1 MTNTWQDI
9 KNANVVIVMGGNAA
23 EAHPCGFKWV
33 VEAKIENKAKLIVVD
48 PRFTRTASVAD
59 VYAPIRPGT
68 DIAFLSGLMRY
79 LLTNDA
85 IQHEYVRAYTN
96 ASLIVKDGFAFEDG
110 LFSGYNEEK
119 RSYDKSSW
127 DYELDEQGYAK
138 SDDTWQ
144 NPRCVINLL
153 KSHVDRYT
161 PEMVSR
167 ICGTPQDKYLEICK
181 LIATTSAP
189 DKALTSLFALG
200 WTQHS
205 VGAQNIRT
213 MAMVQLLLGNI
224 GVAGGGMNALRGHSN
239 IQGLTDIG
247 LLSASLPGYM
257 NMPKDSEVTFDKYM
271 ETKLFKPLRPGQTS
285 YWQNYR
291 KFFVSFQKA
300 MFGSAATAENNWAYD
315 YLPKLDVDGYDIL
328 RAFEMMNNKQMNG
341 YICQGFNPMQAFPD
355 RGKIRRGLSNLKYL
369 VVMDPL
375 DTETANFWQDYGPQ
389 NPSKPTEIQT
399 EVFQLPTTCFA
410 EENGTLVNS
419 ARWLQWHW
427 KAADAPGQA
436 KTDLWIIAGLYN
448 RMKAMYAKDG
458 GAFPDALLNLT
469 WTYADPHEPEPEEVA
484 KEMNGRALA
493 DVNDPATGAPLLK
506 AGQQLDAFAQL
517 RDDGTT
523 MSGCWIF
530 AGSFTD
536 KGNMTARRD
545 ATDPREAGIAPNW
558 AWAWPANRRILYNRA
573 SANPEGKAWN
583 PAKPVIE
590 WNGSKWVGVDV
601 PDYGPT
607 VKPSDSVGP
616 FIMNQEGQA
625 RLFARGLMNEG
636 PFPEHYEPFESPS
649 ENVLHPKVKNNPAA
663 RLFAS
668 DKEHMGASADFPYV
682 GTTYRLTEHFHYW
695 TKHALINAI
704 LQPEEFVEIGEA
716 LAKEKGIEQGGW
728 VKVSSKRGQVICK
741 AFVTKR
747 IKPLMVDG
755 KPTHVIGCPIHWGFT
770 GVARKGY
777 GANTLTP
784 FVGDANTN
792 TPEFK
797 AFLLNIEKTSAPP
810 AVDVAQGP
818 RDAQGV
824 PKSLTKMGSL

>member
-1 MTNTWQDI
+1 MTNSWQDI
-9 KNANVVIVMGGNAA
+9 KNADLVIVMGGNAA

-33 VEAKIENKAKLIVVD
+33 IEAKIENKAKLIVVD

-59 VYAPIRPGT
+59 YYAPIRPGT
-68 DIAFLSGLMRY
+68 DIAFLSGVMRW
-79 LLTNDA
+79 LLENDK
-85 IQHEYVRAYTN
+85 IQHQYVRSYTN
-96 ASLIVKDGFAFEDG
+96 ASLIVKEGFAFEDG

-119 RSYDKSSW
+119 HTYDKSSW
-127 DYELDEQGYAK
+127 DYELDEQGFAK
-138 SDDTWQ
+138 IDETWQ
-144 NPRCVINLL
+144 HPRCVINLL
-153 KSHVDRYT
+153 KKHLDRYT

-167 ICGTPQDKYLEICK
+167 ICGTPQDKFLHICEM
-181 LIATTSAP
+181 IGSTSSPERAM
-189 DKALTSLFALG
+189 TSLFALG

-205 VGAQNIRT
+205 VGAQNVRS

-239 IQGLTDIG
+239 IQGLTDVG
-247 LLSASLPGYM
+247 LLSSAMPGYM
-257 NMPKDSEVTFDKYM
+257 TMPKDSEPTFDKYM
-271 ETKLFKPLRPGQTS
+271 ETRQFKPLRPGQMS

-300 MFGSAATAENNWAYD
+300 IYGNAATAENSWAYD
-315 YLPKLDVDGYDIL
+315 WLPKLDVPDYDIL
-328 RAFEMMNNKQMNG
+328 RAFEMMDKGQMNG

-355 RGKIRRGLSNLKYL
+355 RGKIRRSLAKLKYL
-369 VVMDPL
+369 VVVDPL
-375 DTETANFWQDYGPQ
+375 DTETANFWQDFGPQ
-389 NPSKPTEIQT
+389 NPSDPASIQT
-399 EVFQLPTTCFA
+399 EVFQLPCTCFA
-410 EENGTLVNS
+410 EEDGSLVSS

-427 KAADAPGQA
+427 KASDAPGEA
-436 KTDLWIIAGLYN
+436 KTDIFIIAGLYQ
-448 RMKAMYAKDG
+448 RMKAMYAKEG
-458 GAFPDALLNLT
+458 GAFPDPLLNLT
-469 WTYADPHEPEPEEVA
+469 WNYADPDDPHPSEMA

-493 DVNDPATGAPLLK
+493 DLKDATGNVILK
-506 AGQQLDAFAQL
+506 AGQQLDGFAQL

-530 AGSFTD
+530 SGSWTE
-536 KGNMTARRD
+536 KGNQMARRD

-573 SANPEGKAWN
+573 SADPQGKPWA
-583 PAKPVIE
+583 PHKPVIK
-590 WNGSKWVGVDV
+590 WNGASWVGFDV

-607 VKPSDSVGP
+607 VKPEDSMGP
-616 FIMNQEGQA
+616 FIMNQEGVGK
-625 RLFARGLMNEG
+625 LFARNGMAEG

-649 ENVLHPKVKNNPAA
+649 DNVLHPKVKSNPAA
-663 RLFAS
+663 RVFPS
-668 DKEHMGASADFPYV
+668 DREHFGKGEDFPYV

-695 TKHALINAI
+695 TKHAKINSI

-716 LAKEKGIEQGGW
+716 LAKEKKIEQGGW
-728 VKVSSKRGQVICK
+728 VRVWSKRGQVICK
-741 AFVTKR
+741 AYVTKR
-747 IKPLMVDG
+747 IKPMMVDG

-797 AFLLNIEKTSAPP
+797 AFLLNIEPTSRPP
-810 AVDVAQGP
+810 AADLAHGP
-818 RDAQGV
+818 RKAGR
-824 PKSLTKMGSL
+824 SA